1 MPQSV
6 YVVDPFIIKWLI
18 LHWSTYDTKYK
29 HRQSFFK
36 HNKPTKISYTKWLPT
51 ML

>member
-18 LHWSTYDTKYK
+18 LHWSTYDTSTNTE
-29 HRQSFFK
+29 SFFK
-36 HNKPTKISYTKWLPT
+36 DNKPTKISYAKWLPT